1 MQSRSNG
8 VRTAAANLTSLERE
22 RRSKSAAPGRRAPA
36 RGEER
41 SSRPPPPSVPSFGRL
56 AQKGEGGCRCEARE
70 RGDWPA
76 RAEHHHPVRLASS
89 PAGQRSGCRS
99 RTRGFWTAVASEFL
113 CLRPLGRRCGSE
125 RCAVA
130 ATAFR
135 ALSISVWALGDSER
149 SAFDV
154 GHGQGMLEAGTG
166 LLLSPCCAS
175 AATFRS
181 ECGEGAFCLG
191 RRRAAGDRLG
201 MRRRRTMPQA
211 GQQYYLLFGS

>member
-22 RRSKSAAPGRRAPA
+22 RRSKSDAQGGGRPLVAKSA
-36 RGEER
+36 R
-41 SSRPPPPSVPSFGRL
+41 
-56 AQKGEGGCRCEARE
+56 KGEGGCRCEARE

-99 RTRGFWTAVASEFL
+99 RTRGFWTAAASEFL
-113 CLRPLGRRCGSE
+113 CLRPLGRSE

-154 GHGQGMLEAGTG
+154 GHGQGMLEAGRASCS
-166 LLLSPCCAS
+166 LL
-175 AATFRS
+175 AARS
-181 ECGEGAFCLG
+181 E
-191 RRRAAGDRLG
+191 RGDV
-201 MRRRRTMPQA
+201 PQRA

>member
-41 SSRPPPPSVPSFGRL
+41 SLFLLLVGSRRKEKAAADAKQGNGASGAGAVLGR
-56 AQKGEGGCRCEARE
+56 
-70 RGDWPA
+70 
-76 RAEHHHPVRLASS
+76 
-89 PAGQRSGCRS
+89 
-99 RTRGFWTAVASEFL
+99 VASGRPRPRSSL

-135 ALSISVWALGDSER
+135 ALSILVWALGDSER

-166 LLLSPCCAS
+166 LLLSPCCAQRARRRS
-175 AATFRS
+175 AAR
-181 ECGEGAFCLG
+181 
-191 RRRAAGDRLG
+191 
-201 MRRRRTMPQA
+201 
-211 GQQYYLLFGS
+211 QQYYLLFGS

>member
-89 PAGQRSGCRS
+89 PAGQRSGC
-99 RTRGFWTAVASEFL
+99 
-113 CLRPLGRRCGSE
+113 GSE

-135 ALSISVWALGDSER
+135 ALSILVWALGDSER

-181 ECGEGAFCLG
+181 E
-191 RRRAAGDRLG
+191 
-201 MRRRRTMPQA
+201 RRTMPQA

>member
-89 PAGQRSGCRS
+89 PAGQRSGCGS
-99 RTRGFWTAVASEFL
+99 FGIAVEGCRTGPDAARAGLLLTHPAVVHSARRAPSTPPPFWPE
-113 CLRPLGRRCGSE
+113 E
-125 RCAVA
+125 
-130 ATAFR
+130 
-135 ALSISVWALGDSER
+135 ALFQSMVWALGRSER

-154 GHGQGMLEAGTG
+154 GHGQGMLDAEEAG
-166 LLLSPCCAS
+166 LLPSP
-175 AATFRS
+175 R
-181 ECGEGAFCLG
+181 E
-191 RRRAAGDRLG
+191 R
-201 MRRRRTMPQA
+201 
-211 GQQYYLLFGS
+211 GQQHFPLFGS

>member
-99 RTRGFWTAVASEFL
+99 RTRGFWTAAASEFL
-113 CLRPLGRRCGSE
+113 CLRPLGRRCGSFGI
-125 RCAVA
+125 AVEGCRTGPDA
-130 ATAFR
+130 AR
-135 ALSISVWALGDSER
+135 AGLLLTHPAVVHSARRAPSTPPPFWPEEALFQSMVWALGRSER

-154 GHGQGMLEAGTG
+154 GHGQGMLDAEEAG
-166 LLLSPCCAS
+166 LLPSP
-175 AATFRS
+175 R
-181 ECGEGAFCLG
+181 E
-191 RRRAAGDRLG
+191 R
-201 MRRRRTMPQA
+201 
-211 GQQYYLLFGS
+211 GQQHFPLFGS

>member
-22 RRSKSAAPGRRAPA
+22 RRSKSDAPGRRAPA

-41 SSRPPPPSVPSFGRL
+41 SLFLLLVGSRRKEKAAADAKQGN
-56 AQKGEGGCRCEARE
+56 G
-70 RGDWPA
+70 
-76 RAEHHHPVRLASS
+76 
-89 PAGQRSGCRS
+89 RSGCRS
-99 RTRGFWTAVASEFL
+99 RTRGFWTAAASEFL
-113 CLRPLGRRCGSE
+113 CLRPLGRSE

>member
-22 RRSKSAAPGRRAPA
+22 RRSKSAAQGGGRPLVAKSA
-36 RGEER
+36 R
-41 SSRPPPPSVPSFGRL
+41 
-56 AQKGEGGCRCEARE
+56 KGEGGCRCEARE

>member
-22 RRSKSAAPGRRAPA
+22 RRSKSDAPGRRAPA

-41 SSRPPPPSVPSFGRL
+41 SLFLLLVGSRRKEKAAADAKQGNGVTGP
-56 AQKGEGGCRCEARE
+56 RE
-70 RGDWPA
+70 Q
-76 RAEHHHPVRLASS
+76 STTI
-89 PAGQRSGCRS
+89 Q
-99 RTRGFWTAVASEFL
+99 
-113 CLRPLGRRCGSE
+113 CGSE